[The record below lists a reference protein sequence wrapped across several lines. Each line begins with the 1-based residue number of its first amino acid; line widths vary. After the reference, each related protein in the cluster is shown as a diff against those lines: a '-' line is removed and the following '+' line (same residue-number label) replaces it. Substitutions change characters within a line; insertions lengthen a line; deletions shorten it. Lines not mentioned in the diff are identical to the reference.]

1 MIRWLLDDPAG
12 IAVLTVFASALV
24 GAAMWVAYTAV
35 ILLLGAIASRLLWRA
50 GSRTPRPP
58 TDAS

>member
-1 MIRWLLDDPAG
+1 MIPWLLDDPAG

-24 GAAMWVAYTAV
+24 GAATWVAYTAV
-35 ILLLGAIASRLLWRA
+35 ILLVGAVASRLLWLA
-50 GSRTPRPP
+50 GRRRPRPP